1 MQCQSKFDPAF
12 FQYYS
17 DNKLEGFLLIHV
29 DDFIHIRGDGFAK
42 LISEPLQKTFLIGKQ
57 SDADFKY

>member
-1 MQCQSKFDPAF
+1 MQCQSKFDFAL

-17 DNKLEGFLLIHV
+17 QNKLEGFLLIHV
-29 DDFIHIRGDGFAK
+29 DDFIHIGSDRFAE
-42 LISEPLQKTFLIGKQ
+42 LISEPLQKAFLNGKQ